1 LHAAVF
7 NEPGAMELE
16 GIETGDTGPGEVLE
30 GRDGHR
36 LRRCRAVKGGRMG
49 A

>member
-1 LHAAVF
+1 MHAAVF

-16 GIETGDTGPGEVLE
+16 GIETGDIGPGEVLE
-30 GRDGHR
+30 GRDGCR